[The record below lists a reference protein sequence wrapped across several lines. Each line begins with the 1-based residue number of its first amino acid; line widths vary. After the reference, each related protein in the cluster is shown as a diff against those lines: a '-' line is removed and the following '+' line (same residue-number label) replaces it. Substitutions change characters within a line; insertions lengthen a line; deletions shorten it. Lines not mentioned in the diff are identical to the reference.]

1 MELKKK
7 EFLTRLTELGYLRDL
22 VETILTEVR
31 FESRTVALQDKPKTS
46 KKILV
51 FVTTFNLA
59 NPILKKILIKHY
71 HLIRSYYRQKTLAQI
86 YPNTA
91 NVAYRK
97 EKICD
102 SY

>member
-7 EFLTRLTELGYLRDL
+7 EFLTRLTEPGYLRDL

-31 FESRTVALQDKPKTS
+31 FESRTVVLQDKPKTS
-46 KKILV
+46 KKILL

-59 NPILKKILIKHY
+59 TPILKKDSNKTLAPN
-71 HLIRSYYRQKTLAQI
+71 YRQKTLAQI
-86 YPNTA
+86 YPNAA

-97 EKICD
+97 EKICNRF
-102 SY
+102 SC